1 MMAYFNNI
9 DIHNQTMTEPTENPS
24 QQPVTPP
31 ARPEPSGQLL
41 NRVTGAFGVFGFVFM
56 VLEKLGTFK
65 EGYGGI
71 EKIVS
76 SLQIMPPWAWWVL
89 LVGFILVAL
98 LYAYQEI
105 RTVQE
110 RRAAHRLAKAG
121 AEPKP
126 GYFRIGPYLD
136 KPEDRQEFRRADQAQ
151 VEVLD
156 WLANPA
162 THAMSL
168 YLTGD
173 SGTGKS
179 SLLNASVLPQLRER
193 GWAIYSARAYLD
205 PEAALREA
213 LVAGRARR
221 PKEDKTLR
229 DLAESAA
236 EKSPVLLL
244 LDQFEE
250 FLIVAVPEVQV
261 RFAAFVQDLAQR
273 PVQNLRLLLTLRS
286 DYQRELGKVGLPF
299 PHYNQNLYEVGR
311 FDFAA
316 ARSFIAGS
324 GLGLE
329 ASALAQLLDSA
340 AVLDDTR
347 GRIRPITLNVLGKI
361 LLEGRHSL
369 SGLDAARMIREYL
382 AENVEQT
389 GVREFAKPVLEQL
402 LTEQGTKQPKTQ
414 AEIAT
419 ATRLEPY
426 AVLAVLNGLG
436 KAGLAR
442 PLDVSGDV
450 WELSHD
456 FVARALNAYLDRRPG
471 ELGRKALAYGSPA
484 LFAALLA
491 ALAVYEMMVA
501 VPERA
506 KREPIL
512 PTMVDIPAGGFC
524 MGSRRSEQEAVPTEC
539 QGLPLDPESRDDET
553 PVHWVKF
560 DQAFKLG
567 KYEVTV
573 AEFERFALDTGRKPP
588 GDGGF
593 GGGLKPEAQARLP
606 AIFVSFDDATAY
618 AHWLSQRTGLAFR
631 LPSEAEWEYAARAEK
646 VISHYASR
654 FWGDDPHHQQACT
667 YANVLD
673 QKALASLKTKGYT
686 ITWDGFACDEPNH
699 YEFTAPVGRFQPNA
713 FGLHDLLGNVWEWV
727 ADCYHENYKG
737 APEGQVAWVDGAECA
752 NGRRVIRGGT
762 WYVEPDYLRSAYRG
776 WDDPDFRDNDLG
788 FRLAQDL

>member
-1 MMAYFNNI
+1 
-9 DIHNQTMTEPTENPS
+9 MTEPVENPS
-24 QQPVTPP
+24 PQPATPT
-31 ARPEPSGQLL
+31 ARTEPSGQLL
-41 NRVTGAFGVFGFVFM
+41 NRITGLFGFVGFVFM

-65 EGYGGI
+65 DGYEEIGT
-71 EKIVS
+71 IVS
-76 SLQIMPPWAWWVL
+76 SLQIMPPWGWWVL
-89 LVGFILVAL
+89 LAIFILLAL
-98 LYAYQEI
+98 LSAYVEL
-105 RTVQE
+105 RRVQD
-110 RRAAHRLAKAG
+110 RRAAHRLANAG

-136 KPEDRQEFRRADQAQ
+136 KPEDRQAFRRADQAHQ
-151 VEVLD
+151 EVLD

-162 THAMSL
+162 THAMPL

-173 SGTGKS
+173 SGAGKS

-193 GWAIYSARAYLD
+193 GWVIVSARAYRD

-250 FLIVAVPEVQV
+250 FLIVAAPAVRV

-286 DYQRELGKVGLPF
+286 DYQRELGKAGLPD
-299 PHYNQNLYEVGR
+299 PYYNHNLYEVGR

-329 ASALAQLLDSA
+329 ASALARLLDSA

-369 SGLDAARMIREYL
+369 TGLDAARLVRGYL
-382 AENVEQT
+382 GQTVEQD

-402 LTEQGTKQPKTQ
+402 LTEQGTKQPRTQ
-414 AEIAT
+414 AEIAA
-419 ATRLEPY
+419 ATGLEPY

-442 PLDVSGDV
+442 PLDGPGGV

-456 FVARALNAYLDRRPG
+456 FVARALNAYLGRRPG
-471 ELGRKALAYGSPA
+471 ELGRNALAYGSPA

-491 ALAVYEMMVA
+491 SLLVYEMAVA
-501 VPERA
+501 APERA

-512 PTMVDIPAGGFC
+512 PVMVDIPAGGFC
-524 MGSRRSEQEAVPTEC
+524 MGSRKDAPEPVPNEC
-539 QGLPLDPESRDDET
+539 QDLPLDPEAQDDEK
-553 PVHWVKF
+553 PVHWVKI

-573 AEFERFALDTGRKPP
+573 AEYERFAVDIGRKPP
-588 GDGGF
+588 DAGF
-593 GGGLKPEAQARLP
+593 GNGLKPEEQARLP
-606 AIFVSFDDATAY
+606 AIYVNFDDANAY

-631 LPSEAEWEYAARAEK
+631 LPTEAEWEYAARAEK

-654 FWGDDPHHQQACT
+654 YWGDDPRHDQACA
-667 YANVLD
+667 YANVLN
-673 QKALASLKTKGYT
+673 QKALVSLKAKGSA
-686 ITWDGFACDEPNH
+686 ITWDGFACDAPDH
-699 YEFTAPVGRFQPNA
+699 YEFTAPVGQFQPNA
-713 FGLHDLLGNVWEWV
+713 FGLHDMLGNVWEWV
-727 ADCYHENYKG
+727 ADCYHENYSG
-737 APEGQVAWVDGAECA
+737 APEGQAAWVDGVECA
-752 NGRRVIRGGT
+752 RKSRVIRGGA
-762 WYVEPDYLRSAYRG
+762 WSGKPGSLRLAFRYRLYPG
-776 WDDPDFRDNDLG
+776 YRSNFLG
-788 FRLAQDL
+788 FRLAQDF

>member
-1 MMAYFNNI
+1 
-9 DIHNQTMTEPTENPS
+9 MTEPVENPS
-24 QQPVTPP
+24 PHPATPT

-41 NRVTGAFGVFGFVFM
+41 NRVTGLFGFVGFVFM

-65 EGYGGI
+65 DGYEEIGT
-71 EKIVS
+71 IVS
-76 SLQIMPPWAWWVL
+76 SLQIMPPWGWWVL
-89 LVGFILVAL
+89 LAIFILLAL
-98 LYAYQEI
+98 LSSYAEI
-105 RTVQE
+105 RRVQD

-136 KPEDRQEFRRADQAQ
+136 KPEDRQEFRRADQAHK
-151 VEVLD
+151 EVLD

-162 THAMSL
+162 THAMPL

-173 SGTGKS
+173 SGTCKS

-193 GWAIYSARAYLD
+193 GWAIYSARAYRD

-250 FLIVAVPEVQV
+250 FLIVAAPEVRA
-261 RFAAFVQDLAQR
+261 RFAAFVRDLEKH
-273 PVQNLRLLLTLRS
+273 PVKNLRMLLTLRS
-286 DYQRELGKVGLPF
+286 DYQRELGKVGLPD
-299 PHYNQNLYEVGR
+299 PYYNHNLYEVGR

-329 ASALAQLLDSA
+329 DSALTKLLDSA

-369 SGLDAARMIREYL
+369 TGLDAARLVRGYL
-382 AENVEQT
+382 GQTVEQD

-402 LTEQGTKQPKTQ
+402 LTEQGTKQPRTQ
-414 AEIAT
+414 AEMAAAT
-419 ATRLEPY
+419 GLEPY

-442 PLDVSGDV
+442 PLDGPGGV

-456 FVARALNAYLDRRPG
+456 FVARALNAYLGRRPG

-491 ALAVYEMMVA
+491 SLLVYEMAVA
-501 VPERA
+501 APERA
-506 KREPIL
+506 KRAPIL

-524 MGSRRSEQEAVPTEC
+524 MGSRKDAQERVPTEC
-539 QGLPLDPESRDDET
+539 QDLPLDPESRDNEK
-553 PVHWVKF
+553 PVRWVKI
-560 DQAFKLG
+560 DKAFKLG

-573 AEFERFALDTGRKPP
+573 AEFKRFCLDTGREPP

-593 GGGLKPEAQARLP
+593 GSGLKPEEQARLP
-606 AIFVSFDDATAY
+606 AIYVSFDDATAY
-618 AHWLSQRTGLAFR
+618 AQWLKKRTGLAFR
-631 LPSEAEWEYAARAEK
+631 LPTEAEWEYAARAEK

-654 FWGDDPHHQQACT
+654 YWGDDPRHDQACA

-673 QKALASLKTKGYT
+673 QKALVSLKAKNYA
-686 ITWDGFACDEPNH
+686 ITWDGFACDGPDH
-699 YEFTAPVGRFQPNA
+699 YEFTAPVGQFQPNA
-713 FGLHDLLGNVWEWV
+713 FGLHDMLGNVWEWV
-727 ADCYHENYKG
+727 ADCYHDNYSE
-737 APEGQVAWVDGAECA
+737 APEGKAAWMDGMECA
-752 NGRRVIRGGT
+752 SGRRVLRGGS
-762 WYVEPDYLRSAYRG
+762 WSNL
-776 WDDPDFRDNDLG
+776 PDFVRAADRNWNNPGNWGSYVG

>member
-1 MMAYFNNI
+1 MNESAENSSQHPTTPTARLETSGHKLTRITGSLSGIGLVLWGGLEALDSFNGGLEGFGI
-9 DIHNQTMTEPTENPS
+9 LKGFFKENP
-24 QQPVTPP
+24 
-31 ARPEPSGQLL
+31 
-41 NRVTGAFGVFGFVFM
+41 
-56 VLEKLGTFK
+56 
-65 EGYGGI
+65 
-71 EKIVS
+71 
-76 SLQIMPPWAWWVL
+76 WAGWAL

-98 LYAYQEI
+98 LSAYVEL
-105 RTVQE
+105 RTFE
-110 RRAAHRLAKAG
+110 DRRAAHRLANAG

-162 THAMSL
+162 TLAMPL

-179 SLLNASVLPQLRER
+179 SLLNAYVLPKLVER
-193 GWAIYSARAYLD
+193 GWAIVSARAYRD

-213 LVAGRARR
+213 LIAGRARR

-250 FLIVAVPEVQV
+250 FLIVAAPEVRV

-273 PVQNLRLLLTLRS
+273 PVKNLRLLLTLRS

-299 PHYNQNLYEVGR
+299 PHYNHNLYEVGR

-329 ASALAQLLDSA
+329 ESALTKLLDSA

-369 SGLDAARMIREYL
+369 IGLDAARLVRGYL
-382 AENVEQT
+382 GQTVEQD

-414 AEIAT
+414 TEIAT
-419 ATRLEPY
+419 ATGLEPY

-442 PLDVSGDV
+442 PLDVAGGV

-456 FVARALNAYLDRRPG
+456 FVARALNAYLGRRPG

-491 ALAVYEMMVA
+491 AVGVYELAVA
-501 VPERA
+501 APERA

-512 PTMVDIPAGGFC
+512 PVMVDIPVGGFC
-524 MGSRRSEQEAVPTEC
+524 MGSRKDAQEPVPAEC
-539 QGLPLDPESRDDET
+539 EGLPLDPEDRDNEK
-553 PVHWVKF
+553 PVHWVKIEK
-560 DQAFKLG
+560 AFQLG

-573 AEFERFALDTGRKPP
+573 AEFERFVNAQQAAGQRETSLAIDADSVKGLPESLKSQPQRLPMVNVSYEEALAYTVWLTKETGRK
-588 GDGGF
+588 
-593 GGGLKPEAQARLP
+593 
-606 AIFVSFDDATAY
+606 
-618 AHWLSQRTGLAFR
+618 FR
-631 LPSEAEWEYAARAEK
+631 LPTEAEWEYAARAG
-646 VISHYASR
+646 SQSSR
-654 FWGDDPHHQQACT
+654 YWGDDPKHQEACR
-667 YANVLD
+667 YANVLNRA
-673 QKALASLKTKGYT
+673 ALPNLKSKGFP
-686 ITWDGFACDEPNH
+686 ITWAGFDCDAPDR
-699 YEFTAPVGRFQPNA
+699 FDFSAPVGQFQPNA
-713 FGLHDLLGNVWEWV
+713 FGLHDMLGNVFEWV
-727 ADCYHENYKG
+727 DDCYHDNYED
-737 APEGQVAWVDGAECA
+737 APKDQAAWVDGTKCA
-752 NGRRVIRGGT
+752 RARRVIRGGS
-762 WYVEPDYLRSAYRG
+762 WSVIPGALRSAYRFRG
-776 WDDPDFRDNDLG
+776 SPDNRDGNLG